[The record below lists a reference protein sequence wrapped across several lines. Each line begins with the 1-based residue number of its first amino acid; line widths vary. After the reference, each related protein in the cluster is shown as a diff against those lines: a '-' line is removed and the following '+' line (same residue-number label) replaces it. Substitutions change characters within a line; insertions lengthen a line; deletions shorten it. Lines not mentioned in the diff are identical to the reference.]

1 MLFSILI
8 GTLCG
13 IMLFFVGMLFLTH
26 SIKALYSKRLKNF
39 IATLT
44 IHPLL
49 GIFSGIMVTA
59 LMQSSSAT
67 SILVVSLVN
76 ASAMNLYQATFV
88 LMGANIGTTF
98 TAQLIS
104 FDFFTIIPHILFL
117 GVFLFFLRWNPSSK
131 NIGKLLIAFS
141 FLFLGIKLM
150 IASLNPLKDLMHF
163 KSLMISIEEQPLKG
177 IFIGAMTT
185 AIIQSSSTSIATL
198 QGLAHIGLINVYQA
212 MPIIMGQNVGTCV
225 TTLFSS
231 MATNKNGKRA
241 AIIHLLFNV
250 TGTLLLYPFINFF
263 SCFVFSLTP
272 LNSIRQIANAHTLF
286 NLFNVILLLPFVK
299 LFVIV
304 SKKIIR

>member
-8 GTLCG
+8 GTFLG
-13 IMLFFVGMLFLTH
+13 VILFFIGMFLLTH
-26 SIKALYSKRLKNF
+26 SIKALYSKKLKKF

-49 GIFSGIMVTA
+49 GIFSGIVITA

-76 ASAMNLYQATFV
+76 SRVMNLYQAAFI
-88 LMGANIGTTF
+88 LMGANVGTTF

-104 FDFFTIIPHILFL
+104 FDFFFLIPHILFL
-117 GVFLFFLRWNPSSK
+117 GVLLFFLRWNPLSK
-131 NIGKLLIAFS
+131 NIGKFLIAFS

-150 IASLNPLKDLMHF
+150 VASLNPLKDLMHF
-163 KSLMISIEEQPLKG
+163 KTLMLSIEHQHLKG

-185 AIIQSSSTSIATL
+185 AVIQSSSTSIATL
-198 QGLAHIGLINVYQA
+198 QGLAHIGLIDIYQA
-212 MPIIMGQNVGTCV
+212 VPIIMGQNIGTCV

-250 TGTLLLYPFINFF
+250 TGTIFLYPFIHLF
-263 SCFVFSLTP
+263 SHFVFSLTP

-286 NLFNVILLLPFVK
+286 NVFNVILLLPFVK
-299 LFVIV
+299 LFVFT

>member
-13 IMLFFVGMLFLTH
+13 IMLFFIGMLLLTH
-26 SIKALYSKRLKNF
+26 SIQNLYSKKLKKF

-49 GIFSGIMVTA
+49 GIFSGIIVTA

-76 ASAMNLYQATFV
+76 SRAMNLYQATFV

-104 FDFFTIIPHILFL
+104 FDFFTMIPHILFL
-117 GVFLFFLRWNPSSK
+117 GVFLFFLRWSPLSK

-150 IASLNPLKDLMHF
+150 VVSLNPLKDLMHF
-163 KSLMISIEEQPLKG
+163 KSLILSIEHEHLKG
-177 IFIGAMTT
+177 IFVGAITT

-198 QGLAHIGLINVYQA
+198 QGLARIGLINIYQA
-212 MPIIMGQNVGTCV
+212 MPIIMGQNIGTCI

-231 MATNKNGKRA
+231 IATNTNGKRA
-241 AIIHLLFNV
+241 AFIHLLFNV
-250 TGTLLLYPFINFF
+250 TGTLLLYPFINLF
-263 SCFVFSLTP
+263 SYFIFSLTP
-272 LNSIRQIANAHTLF
+272 LNSIRQIANGHTLF
-286 NLFNVILLLPFVK
+286 NLFNVLLLLPFVK